1 MNQRTRGSDTQTH
14 ASRGPYLRGAIG
26 ALRYRLTG
34 HRMPLALTARVTWR
48 CDALC
53 AGCGMPNAARPELT
67 TTEWV
72 AVLDEAAQQGC
83 VRVCFTG
90 GEPLLRDD
98 LGDLVDRC
106 AALGLAT
113 TLETNGGQLPQRAR
127 FLKALGQV
135 IVPIEGSA
143 AAHDTVREP
152 GSHRSA
158 LAGLA
163 AAREAGIAVSTVTT
177 LCTRNHQPAE
187 LDAALTAA
195 EAHNGTALFQLMHAE
210 TPVASRSAKRLRLT
224 GEQAREAL
232 QWVLSAQRQGRP
244 VGLSSKTL
252 QYLLTWPDLAQIW
265 SNTPHE
271 DVHCSAGNLHCVV
284 DADGSVLPCVVRPVP
299 NAPNIRDGGFTA
311 AFAAVQD
318 LPCRACAVAP
328 LVEYNYL
335 LNLNRQALAERLGN
349 VVPSLPWIP
358 A

>member
-53 AGCGMPNAARPELT
+53 AGCGMPNTARPELT
-67 TTEWV
+67 TAEWV

-163 AAREAGIAVSTVTT
+163 
-177 LCTRNHQPAE
+177 
-187 LDAALTAA
+187 
-195 EAHNGTALFQLMHAE
+195 
-210 TPVASRSAKRLRLT
+210 
-224 GEQAREAL
+224 
-232 QWVLSAQRQGRP
+232 VL
-244 VGLSSKTL
+244 
-252 QYLLTWPDLAQIW
+252 
-265 SNTPHE
+265 
-271 DVHCSAGNLHCVV
+271 
-284 DADGSVLPCVVRPVP
+284 
-299 NAPNIRDGGFTA
+299 
-311 AFAAVQD
+311 
-318 LPCRACAVAP
+318 
-328 LVEYNYL
+328 
-335 LNLNRQALAERLGN
+335 
-349 VVPSLPWIP
+349 
-358 A
+358 